1 MTLHELLELQLITTD
16 EEREWYTESDCYRL
30 AYELHKLAELPLYAS
45 VKSDNYELWS
55 HMVVEWSPGLY
66 LDVEGFATEDEVL
79 ERHGRWRSMRLL
91 PIDEQEFFELT
102 EEHYGAIGV
111 VRDDRE
117 VAERILRF
125 LSSVGA
131 R

>member
-1 MTLHELLELQLITTD
+1 MNFHELLELELPTTD
-16 EEREWYTESDCYRL
+16 EECEWYTESDCYRL
-30 AYELHKLAELPLYAS
+30 AFELHKQASLPLYAS
-45 VKSDNYELWS
+45 VKSDGYELWS

-66 LDVEGFATEDEVL
+66 LDVEGFATEEQVL

-91 PIDEQEFFELT
+91 LIDEQEFFELT

-111 VRDDRE
+111 VRDDRG

-125 LSSVGA
+125 LSSVDA